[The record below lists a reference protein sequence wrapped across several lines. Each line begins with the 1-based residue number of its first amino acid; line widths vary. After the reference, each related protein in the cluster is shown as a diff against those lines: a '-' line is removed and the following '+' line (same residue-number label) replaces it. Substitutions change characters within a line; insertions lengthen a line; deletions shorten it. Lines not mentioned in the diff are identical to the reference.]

1 MKKHEAFI
9 LGIASIS
16 CLPSSNIADI
26 LNKYPSSY
34 EKDVK
39 KAITKSW
46 SEVGNV
52 LKGAMDKYGS
62 EIKNTSK

>member
-16 CLPSSNIADI
+16 CLPSSNVTDI
-26 LNKYPSSY
+26 IDRYPSSY
-34 EKDVK
+34 EKDTK

-46 SEVGNV
+46 SEVGKT

-62 EIKNTSK
+62 EIKSTSK

>member
-1 MKKHEAFI
+1 MKKLEAFI
-9 LGIASIS
+9 FGIASIS
-16 CLPSSNIADI
+16 CLPSSNVTDI
-26 LNKYPSSY
+26 IDKYPSSY

-46 SEVGNV
+46 SEVGNT

-62 EIKNTSK
+62 EIKDVSK